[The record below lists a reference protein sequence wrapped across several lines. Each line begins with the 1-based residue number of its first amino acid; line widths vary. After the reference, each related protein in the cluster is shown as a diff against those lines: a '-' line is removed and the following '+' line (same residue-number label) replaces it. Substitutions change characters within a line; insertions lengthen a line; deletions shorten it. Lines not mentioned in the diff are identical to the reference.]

1 MNGPIRRLTY
11 AAFVALGLLALAT
24 SFIQAVRA
32 DALRNDPANPRVV
45 LSQAGK
51 ERGAILGS
59 DGTILAVSEIVEGTD
74 RRFARAYPEGATT
87 AWPVGYTTALFGAAG
102 IEESWSDELRS
113 RQDLTISDLL
123 TAIFGGDLRPRSLG
137 LSIDPVLQAV
147 AETALGDLEGAV
159 VAMDPSTGAVLA
171 WVSHPSYDP
180 QQFVDDPAYARSVT
194 ESEDQPLLDRG
205 GRVLAPPASTFKLV
219 VTAAALET
227 GDWAPDSLL
236 PDPAVLTLPGST
248 AEMRN
253 PDGEP
258 CTAGSQVSIAE
269 ALVRSCNIPF
279 AELAMELGSGP
290 VVDMSRAL
298 GWEEEL
304 DLDLPVS
311 PSEFPDPGRD
321 LAALAQSA
329 IGERDVR
336 ATTLQMASVAATIAN
351 AGIPVQPYLV
361 QTVFD
366 ADGAID
372 SEREPVL
379 GEPAFS
385 QTTARA
391 LTEMMVQVVAR
402 GTGTAASLPGTQVAG
417 KTGTS
422 EVGPAWFLGFA
433 PADDPTIAIAVLV
446 ADPGEDGSGGRTA
459 APIARAVLAEWI
471 LR

>member
-11 AAFVALGLLALAT
+11 AAFVAMGLLALAT
-24 SFIQAVRA
+24 TFIQAVRA
-32 DALRNDPANPRVV
+32 DALRTDPANPRVV

-59 DGTILAVSEIVEGTD
+59 DGTVLAVSEIVEGTD
-74 RRFARAYPEGATT
+74 RRFARSYPEGPTT

-137 LSIDPVLQAV
+137 LSIDPTLQRV
-147 AETALGDLEGAV
+147 ADEALGEREGAI
-159 VAMDPSTGAVLA
+159 VAMDPATGAVLA
-171 WVSHPSYDP
+171 WVSHPSYEP

-194 ESEDQPLLDRG
+194 EAEDQPLLDRG
-205 GRVLAPPASTFKLV
+205 ARVLAPPASTFKLI
-219 VTAAALET
+219 VTAAALES
-227 GDWAPDSLL
+227 GEWDPDSQL
-236 PDPAVLTLPGST
+236 PDPAVLPLPGST

-253 PDGEP
+253 PDGDP
-258 CTAGSQVSIAE
+258 CTAGPTVTITE

-279 AELAMELGSGP
+279 AELAIDLGSGP

-298 GWEEEL
+298 GWGEAP
-304 DLDLPVS
+304 DVDLPVS

-351 AGIPVQPYLV
+351 DGLPTVPYLV

-366 ADGAID
+366 ADGAVD
-372 SEREPVL
+372 EETEPVV

-385 QTTARA
+385 QTTAGA
-391 LTEMMVQVVAR
+391 LTDMMVQVVRR
-402 GTGTAASLPGTQVAG
+402 GTGTAASLPGVEVAG

-433 PADDPTIAIAVLV
+433 PAEAPTIAVAVLV
-446 ADPGEDGSGGRTA
+446 VDPGPEGSGGRTA